1 MEYGLRAAHGGDGG
15 TLCAGLNPCFN
26 GISSAIHQERRQGI
40 SRDVL
45 ILVLMEYGL
54 RVSSPRWCL
63 TEPPRLN
70 PCFDGIWSAREKGQV
85 HFNMGN
91 QTVLI
96 LVLMEYGLRVDV
108 DLPNRTEPYKVLI
121 LVLMEYGLREVHV
134 SFPVLWMDSLN
145 PCFDGIWSASSREY
159 MVSHDFD

>member
-70 PCFDGIWSAREKGQV
+70 PCFDGIWSASTKSHSIVGSALACLNPCLNGISSASFSRVKV
-85 HFNMGN
+85 GN
-91 QTVLI
+91 IAQS
-96 LVLMEYGLRVDV
+96 G
-108 DLPNRTEPYKVLI
+108 
-121 LVLMEYGLREVHV
+121 
-134 SFPVLWMDSLN
+134 LN
-145 PCFDGIWSASSREY
+145 PCFNRIWSASAGEPILW
-159 MVSHDFD
+159 HDQKQS